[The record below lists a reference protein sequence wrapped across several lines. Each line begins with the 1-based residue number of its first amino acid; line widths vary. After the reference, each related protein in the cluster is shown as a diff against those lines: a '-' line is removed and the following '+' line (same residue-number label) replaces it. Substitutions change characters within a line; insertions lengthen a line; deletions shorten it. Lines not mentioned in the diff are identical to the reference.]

1 LNTLVGNKI
10 TITNDDT
17 YKAWAEA
24 ANSDNATIEF
34 ATVQDQLTAKKIGST
49 TYYTATGAS
58 GATYAIKGNGASLQA
73 AKITGNVVGT
83 FADIVTLADG
93 TKLTYGTSDAA
104 LDLLNNADHNELAAG
119 KTLTAKLTFNVTDP
133 CTDGPT
139 YKLTNDV
146 FYAKFLRPVSANP
159 GQASELRDA
168 SNGASFTSLV
178 LNLVD
183 WRDKK
188 FDVKS
193 DYTGEDG
200 KTMFN
205 FYGFYGVTKVS
216 ADLAQ
221 ATTDLNKGTLGT
233 TLLSK
238 VTEQVKLYFGKDED
252 TAVAAG
258 NTGVVD
264 FTYDTAET
272 SATPVSVTQPKF
284 FYFNNGN
291 TLGAFIVR
299 VPLTVEYKWG
309 KIYTYIDLKINQTI
323 NN

>member
-1 LNTLVGNKI
+1 LNTLTGNKI
-10 TITNDDT
+10 TVTNDSN
-17 YKAWAEA
+17 YPAWKTAAEG
-24 ANSDNATIEF
+24 ATIKF
-34 ATVQDQLTAKKIGST
+34 AAVQDQLTAKKIGST

-58 GATYAIKGNGASLQA
+58 GATYAIQGKADGSALQA
-73 AKITGNVVGT
+73 ATISGSTVGT

-104 LDLLNNADHNELAAG
+104 LDLLNKADHNELAAG
-119 KTLTAKLTFNVTDP
+119 ETLTAKLTFNVTDP
-133 CTDGPT
+133 CSDGPT

-159 GQASELRDA
+159 GQASELKDA
-168 SNGASFTSLV
+168 ENGASYTSLV

-183 WRDKK
+183 WRDKY
-188 FDVKS
+188 FDKKA
-193 DYTGEDG
+193 DYTGQDG
-200 KTMFN
+200 TTMYN

-216 ADLAQ
+216 ANLKA
-221 ATTDLNKGTLGT
+221 ATTNLNNGTLGVT
-233 TLLSK
+233 KLSD
-238 VTEQVKLYFGKDED
+238 VTKLVKLYFGTDAESSDDE
-252 TAVAAG
+252 VE
-258 NTGVVD
+258 

-284 FYFNNGN
+284 YYHNNGN
-291 TLGAFIVR
+291 TLGAFTVR
-299 VPLTVEYKWG
+299 VPLAVTYKWG